1 MEPSIGKQLGLA
13 ILVWVLYFLIVFLV
27 CNFVYIKLR
36 GQPPKNPD
44 APVIVRGRPT
54 SALTVW
60 QEKDKRLRRLFIAI
74 GAALMLLPLLLPLA
88 LKRLLS

>member
-13 ILVWVLYFLIVFLV
+13 ILVWTLYFLIVFLI

-44 APVIVRGRPT
+44 APVIVRGRPA

-74 GAALMLLPLLLPLA
+74 GVTLMLLPLLLPLA
-88 LKRLLS
+88 LKQFFS

>member
-13 ILVWVLYFLIVFLV
+13 TFVWILYFLVVFLV

-44 APVIVRGRPT
+44 APVILRGRP
-54 SALTVW
+54 APDRTVW

-74 GAALMLLPLLLPLA
+74 GAVLMLLPLLLPLA
-88 LKRLLS
+88 LKRFFS

>member
-1 MEPSIGKQLGLA
+1 METSIGKQLGLA
-13 ILVWVLYFLIVFLV
+13 IFVWILYFLIVFLA
-27 CNFVYIKLR
+27 CSFIYIKRR

-44 APVIVRGRPT
+44 APVIIRGRPS

-74 GAALMLLPLLLPLA
+74 GAVLMLLPLLLPLA
-88 LKRLLS
+88 LKWFFS